1 MRHKIEVTSAT
12 FSKLANLTFGYDFT
26 HGGKPYRKGHDKD
39 GGIEAIRLEKR
50 GGKIHPDEI
59 NTTYFFCK
67 KEN

>member
-12 FSKLANLTFGYDFT
+12 FSKLANLTFGDDFT
-26 HGGKPYRKGHDKD
+26 HGGKPYRKGHEKD
-39 GGIEAIRLEKR
+39 GGIEAIRLGKK
-50 GGKIHPDEI
+50 GGEIHPDEV